1 MYIKNLGRQDYQLT
15 WEQMIAFTQDRDA
28 QSADELWIVEHPSV
42 FTQGISG
49 TKKHVLNASDI
60 PIVQSD
66 RGGQITYH
74 GPGQLVVY
82 CLFDLKRLGL
92 GVKQTVGILESSV
105 QELLSH
111 YQIDTHLKDG
121 APGVY
126 VDNQKIS
133 ALGLKVKNGKTY
145 HGLSL
150 NIDMDLSPF
159 SQINPCGYP
168 GLEVTQMADLT
179 DNVNFLTVANELCQI
194 LQNNVTRDWY

>member
-1 MYIKNLGRQDYQLT
+1 M
-15 WEQMIAFTQDRDA
+15 
-28 QSADELWIVEHPSV
+28 
-42 FTQGISG
+42 
-49 TKKHVLNASDI
+49 LNASDI

-74 GPGQLVVY
+74 GPGQLVIY

-105 QELLSH
+105 QELLSR

-126 VDNQKIS
+126 VNNQKIS

-194 LQNNVTRDWY
+194 LQNNVTRD